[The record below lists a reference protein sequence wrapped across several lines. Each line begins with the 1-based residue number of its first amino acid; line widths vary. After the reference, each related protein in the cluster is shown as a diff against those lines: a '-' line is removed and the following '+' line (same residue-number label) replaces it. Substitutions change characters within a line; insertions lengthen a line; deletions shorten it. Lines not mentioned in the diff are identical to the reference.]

1 LLVGVPAAGQ
11 QAGQW
16 LAVAVALAVF
26 VLQLDLQ

>member
-1 LLVGVPAAGQ
+1 LLVGVPAAAQ

-16 LAVAVALAVF
+16 LVVAVALAVF